1 MEGIRI
7 GMALSVGDELGFKP
21 SWMTLY
27 YLVLFFAGNK
37 SRDKRSES
45 WWWGVFTATAYAYI

>member
-1 MEGIRI
+1 MVEGIRI
-7 GMALSVGDELGFKP
+7 GMRLSVGDELRLKP
-21 SWMTLY
+21 SYMGLR

-45 WWWGVFTATAYAYI
+45 W